1 MRAVPQGTFRFLTLA
16 AFLGAAVSAGCGG
29 DTPADGTGAGGAPA
43 GTGGA
48 PAGTGGAVATG
59 GTTSSGGT
67 PGGQSG
73 GQPGGQT
80 GGQSGGRSGGQ
91 TGTGGAITS
100 GSGGA
105 AGATGGGGPGGSR
118 ASGGTTGTGGARP
131 DGGTVTGAAGAT
143 TDGGPPPTGKIT
155 VWLAGDSTMQPCSS
169 SCPCGWGS
177 QFQPVFN
184 SNVTVKNLGSGGRS
198 IQTWLYESNVT
209 STMSNGECVVSPKTF
224 SPHWQSVLDGIK
236 TGDYLFV
243 EFGINDTDSTC
254 PRHVGTALFQSDLQM
269 MADAATQRGA
279 HTILLTSTDA
289 IICSGSTA
297 TLDRSFGPQTRAAA
311 TASGAAFIDLTQLTA
326 DLYTQLKFCP
336 NDGNYTST
344 TSALG
349 KFFCADHTH
358 FEAAGAAQIAA
369 VVAKALR
376 DQNIPLAG
384 YLK

>member
-1 MRAVPQGTFRFLTLA
+1 MIRSSSVRFWILA
-16 AFLGAAVSAGCGG
+16 TFLGATVGGGCG
-29 DTPADGTGAGGAPA
+29 ADGRDGGGSGGQPA

-48 PAGTGGAVATG
+48 PSNTGGAVSTG
-59 GTTSSGGT
+59 GQTGAAGV

-73 GQPGGQT
+73 GQ
-80 GGQSGGRSGGQ
+80 SGGQ
-91 TGTGGAITS
+91 TGTGGGAIAGAG
-100 GSGGA
+100 GSGGSA
-105 AGATGGGGPGGSR
+105 EGGGPGGSR
-118 ASGGTTGTGGARP
+118 ASGGRLGTGGGKS
-131 DGGTVTGAAGAT
+131 DGGVATGGAAGGTPDA
-143 TDGGPPPTGKIT
+143 GPPPTGNIT
-155 VWLAGDSTMQPCSS
+155 VWLAGDSTMQPCTT

-177 QFQPVFN
+177 QFQPLFN

-209 STMSNGECVVSPKTF
+209 STMANGECVVSPKTF

-236 TGDYLFV
+236 AGDYLFV
-243 EFGINDTDSTC
+243 EFGINDTDTTC

-269 MADAATQRGA
+269 MADAATQKGA
-279 HTILLTSTDA
+279 HPILLTSTDA

-297 TLDRSFGPQTRAAA
+297 TLDRAFGPQTRAAA

-326 DLYTQLKFCP
+326 DLYMQLGFCP

-358 FEAAGAAQIAA
+358 FESAGAAQIAA

-376 DQNIPLAG
+376 DQKVPLAA